1 MHDTCR
7 ADRDGAALVV
17 RLHLFYGENI
27 LLTLILSIAARA
39 LYSDLHRTRPTK
51 DASFFLEGG
60 QSNSL
65 TNARTRIV
73 MHERESPRNHWKQAT
88 LKFSVARRAW
98 KRDHVADVAHP
109 RHELHCALQTQTES
123 RVGNGAEAA

>member
-1 MHDTCR
+1 
-7 ADRDGAALVV
+7 VV

-65 TNARTRIV
+65 TNAR
-73 MHERESPRNHWKQAT
+73 NHWKQAT